1 MFAARSSRA
10 NNSKD
15 CALSPATRRFAFD
28 QTLGLLLAA
37 VLCVCAVAAE
47 SAPDS
52 PWLREPAIS
61 PDGSRIAFRFQGQ
74 IWIASTA
81 GGDATALTPAG
92 FHSASPVWSP
102 SGDTIAFAS
111 DRFGAMNIFAAPVA
125 GGEAKRLTW
134 HSLDDRPS
142 SFTPDGNAILFSSR
156 RLGDAIQTFA
166 IPNAFAEQSAQL
178 YQTPVAGGR
187 DLMVLPNAAYD
198 ARWDA
203 GQRRLL
209 YTSASIEQSFRKGQT
224 SSAARQVW
232 LYDAAT
238 GRHER
243 LTSDNY
249 ESRDAVWSSDGS
261 VYYLGEASGSLNIW
275 RLSLGDRKPVQV
287 THFSGDPIRSLSIS
301 QTDDLAFSW
310 NGGLFRLRRGA
321 REPERIN
328 LNIVRTAFD
337 GDRASRTTHIDDFVL
352 SPNSK
357 DIALVTRGEVLVASM
372 NGKYVKRITHSPGE
386 ERSPSFS
393 PDGRRLVYA
402 GERDGRW
409 SLYESW
415 IVDADDKTFSEATTI
430 EEKLLKAGDADAM
443 QPAYAPDGKH
453 VAYVANRES
462 VRVLDVDSKAD
473 VEILAKGQNFA
484 LDDWPWG
491 LAWSPDS
498 KWVALPVQPS
508 GYIQNIAVAPADG
521 GAPATRVAPS
531 GEDQDQPEWSADGG
545 LLLWSNYADALHLP
559 YEANWLADVHA
570 VFSSRK
576 SRDIF
581 RARLREPVAP
591 EPAAADGPERRTP
604 SPGEADAPPPDNPES
619 KSTKTKEK
627 PLFAFEPDGV
637 EDRKIVLSQE
647 PTHLVYYGLLA
658 NGVSVLTV
666 EWSVNAEGNGF
677 TATGSVRDLRL
688 GQRKTLF
695 SGLPYQILGSPPDQT
710 PSPVLMSRDRKKL
723 YFLSRAADG
732 PTEGV
737 MEVDVAKGTNRLIKV
752 NLDTTRDEAE
762 ARKAAFEQFWT
773 LSKKRFFDRDF
784 NGIDWDAARV
794 KYEGFLLSI
803 VDGRDL
809 AELLSE
815 MSGEL
820 NASHTGSYFRATVP
834 VGEQTASLGLYY
846 DERYPGPGMKVADI
860 ITDGPFDAA
869 DSALKPG
876 DVLREIDGEQIPEQG
891 GVLRMLRGRANQLV
905 AITAEHPDGRRFT
918 EKHVVISLRQET
930 ALARAQWIKRKRES
944 VIAKSCGHLG
954 YVYVPGMDALSYRAS
969 FSEIFGRFV
978 QADGLIVDIRYN
990 GGGNLHNHLL
1000 TLLSGKAYMD
1010 FEPSRGGPVQEEPRD
1025 RWTKPSAVIMNADS
1039 YSDASVF
1046 PHAYHDLK
1054 LGPLIGDPVAGTG
1067 TATWWPESLIVP
1079 GLVYGLAQVPI
1090 RDRGDGTLFERAD
1103 VVPDI
1108 AVPSDPTAWAKGEDP
1123 QLDAAITALTP
1134 KDAGP
1139 CLAH

>member
-1 MFAARSSRA
+1 MFATRQ
-10 NNSKD
+10 SKD
-15 CALSPATRRFAFD
+15 FITSSITGRFAFA
-28 QTLGLLLAA
+28 QTFGLLLAA
-37 VLCVCAVAAE
+37 VLCICPGAANAV
-47 SAPDS
+47 PDS
-52 PWLREPAIS
+52 LWLREPAIS

-74 IWIASTA
+74 IWIAPTA

-134 HSLDDRPS
+134 HVLDEEPS
-142 SFTPDGNAILFSSR
+142 SFTPDGKAVLFSSQ
-156 RLGDAIQTFA
+156 RLGDAVKTFA
-166 IPNAFAEQSAQL
+166 IPDAFAEQSAQL
-178 YQTPVAGGR
+178 YETPAAGGR

-198 ARWDA
+198 ARWD
-203 GQRRLL
+203 GRQQHLL
-209 YTSASIEQSFRKGQT
+209 YTSASVEQPFRKGQT

-238 GRHER
+238 GVHER
-243 LTSDNY
+243 LTGDNY
-249 ESRDAVWSSDGS
+249 ESRDAVWSSEGG

-275 RLSLGDRKPVQV
+275 RLSLADRKPVQV

-310 NGGLFRLRRGA
+310 NGDLYRLRRGA
-321 REPERIN
+321 SEPERIK

-337 GDRASRTTHIDDFVL
+337 GDRASRTTRIDDFVL
-352 SPNSK
+352 SPNGK
-357 DIALVTRGEVLVASM
+357 DIALTTRGDVFVASM
-372 NGKYVKRITHSPGE
+372 NGKYVKRITHTPGE

-409 SLYESW
+409 SLYESR

-430 EEKLLKAGDADAM
+430 EEKSLKAGDEDAM
-443 QPAYAPDGKH
+443 QPAYAPDGKR

-473 VEILAKGQNFA
+473 VEILPKGRNFA
-484 LDDWPWG
+484 LSDWPWG

-498 KWVALPVQPS
+498 KWLALPVQPS

-521 GAPATRVAPS
+521 SGPATRVAPS

-559 YEANWLADVHA
+559 YQANWLADVHA

-576 SRDIF
+576 ARDIF
-581 RARLREPVAP
+581 RTKLREPVAL
-591 EPAAADGPERRTP
+591 EPTAEGPDRRTP
-604 SPGEADAPPPDNPES
+604 SPGDADAAPADNPEP
-619 KSTKTKEK
+619 KAAKAKER

-637 EDRKIVLSQE
+637 EDRKIVLSQG
-647 PTHLVYYGLLA
+647 PTHLAYYGLLA

-677 TATGSVRDLRL
+677 TATGTVRDLRL

-695 SGLPYQILGSPPDQT
+695 SGLPYQISGSPPNQT
-710 PSPVLMSRDRKKL
+710 PSPVLMSKDRKKL
-723 YFLSRAADG
+723 YFLSRAAEG
-732 PTEGV
+732 ATEGV
-737 MEVDVAKGTNRLIKV
+737 MEVDVAKGTNRLIKIG
-752 NLDTTRDEAE
+752 LDTTRDEAE

-773 LSKKRFFDRDF
+773 LSKKRFYDRDL
-784 NGIDWDAARV
+784 NGVDWDAARA
-794 KYEGFLLSI
+794 KYESFLSSI

-820 NASHTGSYFRATVP
+820 NASHTGGYFHAIVP

-876 DVLREIDGEQIPEQG
+876 DVLRQIDGEDIPEEG
-891 GVLRMLRGRANQLV
+891 GVRRMLRGRANQLV
-905 AITAEHPDGRRFT
+905 AIAAEHPDGRRFT
-918 EKHVVISLRQET
+918 EKHVVISWRQET

-944 VIAKSCGHLG
+944 VVAKSCGHLG
-954 YVYVPGMDALSYRAS
+954 YVYVPGMDASSYRAT

-1010 FEPSRGGPVQEEPRD
+1010 FVPSRGGPTQEEPRD

-1067 TATWWPESLIVP
+1067 TATWWPESLIIP
-1079 GLVYGLAQVPI
+1079 GLFYGLAQLPI

-1108 AVPSDPTAWAKGEDP
+1108 AVPSNPTAWAKGEDP
-1123 QLDAAITALTP
+1123 QLDAAIKALTS